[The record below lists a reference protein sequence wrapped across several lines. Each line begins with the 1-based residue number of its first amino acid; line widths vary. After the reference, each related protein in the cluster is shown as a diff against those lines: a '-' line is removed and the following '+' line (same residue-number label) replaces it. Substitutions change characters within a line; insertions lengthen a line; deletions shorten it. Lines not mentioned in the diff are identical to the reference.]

1 MQLGIVIA
9 QLLLQYGPDLAAKF
23 VDIIH
28 SDKEP
33 TIDDWRQLLA
43 KASAKSYDDY
53 LTAAQTKTP

>member
-33 TIDDWRQLLA
+33 TVDDWRKLLA
-43 KASAKSYDDY
+43 QASAKSYDDY
-53 LTAAQTKTP
+53 LNAAQNKP